1 MTHEK
6 KLTPSQ
12 RKLLDNSAAIWE
24 EAATSKDAAFMA
36 RQLVQATL
44 PHKNPG
50 DISTWSRTNGN
61 ITLRISAG
69 YKKDEKTGKDICIGY
84 PYGIIPR
91 VIMFYMTTEVV
102 RTKSPRIVLGNSLA
116 SFMKQLGL
124 DASRGGKRSDAT
136 RLKNQMERLFNSVIS
151 FEGEI
156 HKDGKIGKAR
166 KNMTVASEVMLWWNP
181 KEPDQ
186 DTFES
191 WVELSKDFYEA
202 ITAAPVPVDMRALQ
216 ALKQSPLALD
226 LYSWLTYEAYRAN
239 KSGEIRFETWEQ
251 LHNHIGGD
259 YAEVRNFRLKANQAL
274 QKIKVVYP
282 NLRLGKRQGG
292 IEVLPESL
300 PALMP
305 REVIDGTAT
314 PMPAPVSL
322 PIHSPTTPLKPET
335 VGKFR
340 TKWGRLDPFACQND
354 FDFWLK
360 GKLAPQNYDAA
371 FLGFATKWV
380 TGKA

>member
-44 PHKNPG
+44 PHRNPG
-50 DISTWSRTNGN
+50 DVPAWSRKNGSL
-61 ITLRISAG
+61 TLGIQPG
-69 YKKDEKTGKDICIGY
+69 FNHKVGKSYGY

-91 VIMFYMTTEVV
+91 LFLFWMITEAV
-102 RTKSPRIVLGNSLA
+102 RTKSPRLVLGNSLS

-124 DASRGGKRSDAT
+124 DSSRGGERSDAA
-136 RLKNQMERLFNSVIS
+136 RLKNQMERLFNARIS
-151 FEGEI
+151 FEGEV
-156 HKDGKIGKAR
+156 HKSGRTGNAR
-166 KNMTVASEVMLWWNP
+166 INMTVASKTMLWWNP
-181 KEPDQ
+181 KEPNQ
-186 DTFES
+186 DSFES
-191 WVELSKDFYEA
+191 WVELGKDFYEA
-202 ITAAPVPVDMRALQ
+202 ITAAPVPVDIRALR

-239 KSGEIRFETWEQ
+239 KSGEARFETWEQ
-251 LHNHIGGD
+251 LHDHIGGD

-274 QKIKVVYP
+274 QRIKVVYP
-282 NLRLGKRQGG
+282 NLRLGERQGG

-305 REVIDGTAT
+305 REAIDGTAT
-314 PMPAPVSL
+314 PIPAPVSL
-322 PIHSPTTPLKPET
+322 PTPSPSTPLKPET

-354 FDFWLK
+354 FDVWLK
-360 GKLAPQNYDAA
+360 GKTAPQNYDAA
-371 FLGFATKWV
+371 FLGFAAKWV